1 MKSDTK
7 PKRLNKKYYG
17 DNVNDC
23 GNHIRGFENI
33 PVVIKKKEKKED
45 ED

>member
-7 PKRLNKKYYG
+7 QKKLNKKYYG
-17 DNVNDC
+17 ENVNDC

-33 PVVIKKKEKKED
+33 PVIKKEKEENED
-45 ED
+45 